1 MSEAD
6 SNSKQTFVGLGE
18 VLWDIFP
25 DGPRFGGAPANYACS
40 VAALDESVDVFMV
53 SGVGSDEL
61 GQRALKE
68 LDQRRVRTDFVQQR
82 SEQTGFVQVSL
93 DDAGIA
99 TYEFAEDTAWDNLAW
114 SDDLAALARRT
125 GVVCFGTLG
134 QRSAIS
140 AQTIQQ
146 FVSLVPKRALK
157 IFDINLRPPYY
168 SDEII
173 RQSLEVCNCLKLND
187 DELPVVADL
196 LGLEGT
202 HRKLLPLIAETY
214 DLRTVVLTLGADGA
228 LLYDQGVIVESS
240 GMSVEVADTVG
251 AGDAFTA
258 AISIGL
264 QTRQVSRSDICKY
277 ACGIAGYVCSQHGA
291 TPSMPDE
298 YRFKRVS
305 SDK

>member
-82 SEQTGFVQVSL
+82 SEQTGFVKVSL

-114 SDDLAALARRT
+114 SDDL
-125 GVVCFGTLG
+125 G
-134 QRSAIS
+134 S
-140 AQTIQQ
+140 
-146 FVSLVPKRALK
+146 
-157 IFDINLRPPYY
+157 
-168 SDEII
+168 
-173 RQSLEVCNCLKLND
+173 
-187 DELPVVADL
+187 
-196 LGLEGT
+196 
-202 HRKLLPLIAETY
+202 PL
-214 DLRTVVLTLGADGA
+214 DG
-228 LLYDQGVIVESS
+228 
-240 GMSVEVADTVG
+240 
-251 AGDAFTA
+251 
-258 AISIGL
+258 
-264 QTRQVSRSDICKY
+264 
-277 ACGIAGYVCSQHGA
+277 HH
-291 TPSMPDE
+291 
-298 YRFKRVS
+298 
-305 SDK
+305 